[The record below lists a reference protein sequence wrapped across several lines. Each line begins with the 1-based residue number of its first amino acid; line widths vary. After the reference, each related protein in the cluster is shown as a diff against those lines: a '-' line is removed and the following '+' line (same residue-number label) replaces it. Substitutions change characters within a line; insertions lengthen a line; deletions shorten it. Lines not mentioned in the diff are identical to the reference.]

1 MTRKSR
7 PLRDAR
13 CSRGT
18 RWLSLVLA
26 LSLVVASVPNGLAY
40 SVDQSGPPSGVEAAE
55 PTPADLQQLVAPIAL
70 YPDELIAQVLAAATY
85 PEEIVEA
92 DRWIQQ
98 HSSLQGPELAKEVDA
113 QPWDE
118 SVKALA
124 EFPSVLANMDRNL
137 SWTSA
142 LGDAYVNHQQ
152 DVMDAVQ
159 AMRRRAKNAGNL
171 TTSSQ
176 QRVVEQASQIAIEPS
191 DPEIIY
197 VPQYNPWLIYGAPVV
212 AWPGWYPYPGL
223 FIADP
228 GIGFGVG
235 FGIGLFAGFGWGWG
249 HWGCDWGHRTVV
261 YNHNIYVSR
270 GRTFVNRR
278 TFDRDRAGFAHG
290 GTGFAHGGD
299 GFAHW
304 GGAHR
309 LGSFHGPGAARGG
322 DQHAFMAPREAPNGR
337 WGAFSGF
344 DHGGATRG
352 FSQHGSSSV
361 GGFHGG
367 GFHGGGFGGGFHGGG
382 GHR

>member
-7 PLRDAR
+7 SLRDAR

-40 SVDQSGPPSGVEAAE
+40 SVDQSGPASGVEAVE
-55 PTPADLQQLVAPIAL
+55 PTPADLQQLVAP
-70 YPDELIAQVLAAATY
+70 
-85 PEEIVEA
+85 
-92 DRWIQQ
+92 
-98 HSSLQGPELAKEVDA
+98 
-113 QPWDE
+113 
-118 SVKALA
+118 
-124 EFPSVLANMDRNL
+124 
-137 SWTSA
+137 
-142 LGDAYVNHQQ
+142 
-152 DVMDAVQ
+152 
-159 AMRRRAKNAGNL
+159 
-171 TTSSQ
+171 
-176 QRVVEQASQIAIEPS
+176 IAIEPS

-249 HWGCDWGHRTVV
+249 HWGCDWGHRAVV
-261 YNHNIYVSR
+261 YNHNTYVSR

-299 GFAHW
+299 GFAH
-304 GGAHR
+304 GGDAHR

-352 FSQHGSSSV
+352 FSQHGP
-361 GGFHGG
+361 
-367 GFHGGGFGGGFHGGG
+367 
-382 GHR
+382 